1 MDKLMELVQ
10 LNSKEVVKIE
20 HFFTEHFER
29 KVWRIGFYEEP
40 DIKLEN
46 AGAAAI
52 KRLLRLLAG
61 VKKSHKVL
69 CLGAHGI
76 NLGYLLLERFGCY
89 VTVFCDE
96 DITGEQSHVAMVE
109 GDDAEKMTIERGTM
123 SLLPYASNS
132 FDAVISLETLAFI
145 EDKEGAL
152 RQIADVLKPKGRML
166 FTSLFLTDPAPFTK
180 IGSSATSLI
189 GIDQYVR
196 LVANSDLDQVLNRD
210 MTSHLIR
217 HYEALSGF
225 MDDHQGEATTMLG
238 KSLLGKFNKWLMTY
252 TAQLKSDDLGWGVFL
267 FQKSNV

>member
-1 MDKLMELVQ
+1 MNKLMELVQ

-46 AGAAAI
+46 AGSAAI

-96 DITGEQSHVAMVE
+96 DITGEQSHEAMVE

-145 EDKEGAL
+145 EDKEGVL

-166 FTSLFLTDPAPFTK
+166 FTSLFLRCDLPPVLSEARLDCTK
-180 IGSSATSLI
+180 YGGIFLPVLPRYLTYSTVRWGINIHTCIIVKCISSS
-189 GIDQYVR
+189 
-196 LVANSDLDQVLNRD
+196 
-210 MTSHLIR
+210 
-217 HYEALSGF
+217 
-225 MDDHQGEATTMLG
+225 
-238 KSLLGKFNKWLMTY
+238 
-252 TAQLKSDDLGWGVFL
+252 
-267 FQKSNV
+267 